1 MSLVKW
7 GKNERG
13 KIVIEKKDAL
23 QRRGI
28 ASPDHADALMLTYV
42 DPPREAPVALFA
54 TYGSSRG

>member
-13 KIVIEKKDAL
+13 KIVIEKKEAL

-28 ASPDHADALMLTYV
+28 ASPDHADALMLTWAEERRLI
-42 DPPREAPVALFA
+42 PAAA
-54 TYGSSRG
+54 SGTYHRN